1 MPVSEMNEMDFVAPA
16 EGEHMEEYNTSVDL
30 ESEAE
35 EITPLD
41 GDLDV
46 ETVEEDSSELLDE
59 LNQEDVQLSKEEAS
73 IVPKAEMRF
82 IKQEKTD
89 KPYWYVVYTYSGYE
103 NKVMNNLAKTV
114 ENLGLHEVILD
125 IKVPMEETIE
135 VKNGKK
141 KHVQKKL
148 YPGYVMVK
156 MLLTDESWYV
166 VRNTRGVTG
175 FVGPG
180 SKPIPLSDAEV
191 RAMGVEN
198 IPIKL
203 DVNVGESI
211 TITSGPF
218 ESFIGVVEEVSVE
231 KQKVKVLV
239 SMFGRDT
246 SVELDFV
253 QVKRI

>member
-1 MPVSEMNEMDFVAPA
+1 MDKENMNPQDLGGIFQ
-16 EGEHMEEYNTSVDL
+16 EESSPSPPE
-30 ESEAE
+30 ESKR
-35 EITPLD
+35 TY
-41 GDLDV
+41 
-46 ETVEEDSSELLDE
+46 
-59 LNQEDVQLSKEEAS
+59 
-73 IVPKAEMRF
+73 

-103 NKVMNNLAKTV
+103 NKVMTNLLKTV
-114 ENLGLHEVILD
+114 ENNGLHDSILD
-125 IKVPMEETIE
+125 VKVPMEETIE

-141 KHVQKKL
+141 KHVQRKL

-156 MLLTDESWYV
+156 MFLTDETWYV

-180 SKPIPLSDAEV
+180 SKPIPISDAEV

-198 IPIKL
+198 VHIKL
-203 DVNVGESI
+203 DVQVGENVM
-211 TITSGPF
+211 ITSGPL
-218 ESFIGVVEEVSVE
+218 ESFIGVVDEINAE
-231 KQKVKVLV
+231 KQKVKVTV

-253 QVKRI
+253 QVKSI

>member
-1 MPVSEMNEMDFVAPA
+1 MAVDNENINTESLSEI
-16 EGEHMEEYNTSVDL
+16 L
-30 ESEAE
+30 
-35 EITPLD
+35 
-41 GDLDV
+41 
-46 ETVEEDSSELLDE
+46 
-59 LNQEDVQLSKEEAS
+59 EEANEVAQLEES
-73 IVPKAEMRF
+73 KRTYN
-82 IKQEKTD
+82 KQEKTD

-103 NKVMNNLAKTV
+103 NKVMTNLLKTV
-114 ENLGLHEVILD
+114 ENNGLHDNILD
-125 IKVPMEETIE
+125 VKVPMEETIE

-141 KHVQKKL
+141 KHVQRKL

-156 MLLTDESWYV
+156 MFLTDETWYV

-198 IPIKL
+198 VHIKL
-203 DVNVGESI
+203 DVAVGENVM
-211 TITSGPF
+211 ITSGPL
-218 ESFIGVVEEVSVE
+218 ESFIGIVDEVNTE
-231 KQKVKVLV
+231 KQKVKVTV

>member
-1 MPVSEMNEMDFVAPA
+1 MTN
-16 EGEHMEEYNTSVDL
+16 
-30 ESEAE
+30 
-35 EITPLD
+35 
-41 GDLDV
+41 
-46 ETVEEDSSELLDE
+46 LL
-59 LNQEDVQLSKEEAS
+59 
-73 IVPKAEMRF
+73 
-82 IKQEKTD
+82 
-89 KPYWYVVYTYSGYE
+89 
-103 NKVMNNLAKTV
+103 KTV
-114 ENLGLHEVILD
+114 ENNGLHDSILD
-125 IKVPMEETIE
+125 VKVPMEETIE

-141 KHVQKKL
+141 KHVQRKL

-156 MLLTDESWYV
+156 MFLTDETWYV

-198 IPIKL
+198 VHIKL
-203 DVNVGESI
+203 DVQVGENVM
-211 TITSGPF
+211 ITSGPL
-218 ESFIGVVEEVSVE
+218 ESFIGVVDEINAE
-231 KQKVKVLV
+231 KQKVKVTV

>member
-1 MPVSEMNEMDFVAPA
+1 MENDRDQIDMMDKV
-16 EGEHMEEYNTSVDL
+16 
-30 ESEAE
+30 
-35 EITPLD
+35 
-41 GDLDV
+41 
-46 ETVEEDSSELLDE
+46 EDSSDSVSEKLP
-59 LNQEDVQLSKEEAS
+59 EDNKRL
-73 IVPKAEMRF
+73 F

-89 KPYWYVVYTYSGYE
+89 RPYWYVVYTYSGYE
-103 NKVMNNLAKTV
+103 NKVKTNLEKTV
-114 ENLGLHEVILD
+114 ENNGLQDIICD

-198 IPIKL
+198 VPIKL
-203 DVNVGESI
+203 DVTAGENI
-211 TITSGPF
+211 MIISGPL
-218 ESFIGVVEEVSVE
+218 ESFIGVVDEINAE
-231 KQKVKVLV
+231 KQKVKVTV

-253 QVKRI
+253 QIKRI